1 MPSVRIPAQLR
12 PLTGGSRLLEL
23 TGSTI
28 SELLDD
34 LESKH
39 PGFKERLLDTNGEPS
54 SFIGIYVG
62 GNDIRFLSGLDTE
75 IDNDTEVSIV
85 PAASGGS

>member
-1 MPSVRIPAQLR
+1 MPKVRIPAQLR
-12 PLTGGSRLLEL
+12 PLTGGDRLLEL

-39 PGFKERLLDTNGEPS
+39 PGFKERLLDANGEPS

-75 IDNDTEVSIV
+75 IDSDTEVSIV
-85 PAASGGS
+85 PAASGG